1 MIGESI
7 KKKPK
12 SKLTTLFS
20 LVIFVFIILLVS
32 IIISDGIAYLLI
44 NTGIMPPLSEKR
56 FPAILLFMLFVSLFI
71 GTILTIIAG
80 THFLHPLHDLVA
92 ATKKVAEGNL
102 NVKVPVNGSSEI
114 NRLAV
119 SFNEMTT
126 ELAGIEKL
134 HTDFITNISH
144 EFKTP
149 IVSIR
154 GFAKRLKKTTLTAEQ
169 REEYLDIIIAETER
183 LTNITNSITLLSNL
197 ENAKDLPEKSTYFL
211 DEQIRM
217 AILLLEPQFERKHLK
232 LEVDLQPISITENQE
247 MINNVWINL
256 LSNAIKFSPVES
268 IVHVKLKPV
277 GKYANVSISDYG
289 IGMDEK
295 VKKHIFDKFYQGND
309 SRMTEGSGLGL
320 SLVKKILHLCG
331 GKITVESELGKG
343 SCFTVYLPLSE

>member
-1 MIGESI
+1 
-7 KKKPK
+7 
-12 SKLTTLFS
+12 
-20 LVIFVFIILLVS
+20 
-32 IIISDGIAYLLI
+32 
-44 NTGIMPPLSEKR
+44 
-56 FPAILLFMLFVSLFI
+56 
-71 GTILTIIAG
+71 
-80 THFLHPLHDLVA
+80 
-92 ATKKVAEGNL
+92 
-102 NVKVPVNGSSEI
+102 
-114 NRLAV
+114 
-119 SFNEMTT
+119 
-126 ELAGIEKL
+126 
-134 HTDFITNISH
+134 
-144 EFKTP
+144 
-149 IVSIR
+149 
-154 GFAKRLKKTTLTAEQ
+154 
-169 REEYLDIIIAETER
+169 
-183 LTNITNSITLLSNL
+183 
-197 ENAKDLPEKSTYFL
+197 
-211 DEQIRM
+211 M

>member
-154 GFAKRLKKTTLTAEQ
+154 GFAKRLKKNTLTAEQ

-197 ENAKDLPEKSTYFL
+197 ENT
-211 DEQIRM
+211 
-217 AILLLEPQFERKHLK
+217 
-232 LEVDLQPISITENQE
+232 
-247 MINNVWINL
+247 
-256 LSNAIKFSPVES
+256 
-268 IVHVKLKPV
+268 
-277 GKYANVSISDYG
+277 
-289 IGMDEK
+289 
-295 VKKHIFDKFYQGND
+295 IFF
-309 SRMTEGSGLGL
+309 R
-320 SLVKKILHLCG
+320 
-331 GKITVESELGKG
+331 
-343 SCFTVYLPLSE
+343 